1 MAGAGL
7 LHGDSRRCEISRS
20 GALHLSL
27 PRPPGTAGRLYV
39 RGDEL
44 DCVLSMD
51 GRLRTYT
58 TVEGIGSRTLMK
70 LKYRINDAE
79 RAAWRHSEPIAA
91 LARLSKYEIGH
102 LIIITL
108 LI

>member
-27 PRPPGTAGRLYV
+27 PRPPGTAGR
-39 RGDEL
+39 GDEL

-51 GRLRTYT
+51 GPLRTYT

-91 LARLSKYEIGH
+91 LARLSKYETGH